1 LPHDEGW
8 KTPRNY
14 KERGDSSML
23 KTAQSLIPLT
33 DYGWLI
39 VKAFFLVGAIV
50 IVVYLNIM

>member
-1 LPHDEGW
+1 
-8 KTPRNY
+8 
-14 KERGDSSML
+14 ML